1 MTTSAA
7 VSSILPIFGQQANER
22 SRELLLKT
30 SSNEL
35 VFAVVGHVGSGTSE
49 IAKKIE
55 NLLQDRS
62 VTGEPFEVHV
72 LKARTVIEDWAKSN
86 GKGVPPPENR
96 NTLSSVETLQDLGDL
111 MRATRTE
118 SGHEDHS
125 AVARALVLEI
135 RKRRA
140 ESMGVTLGAPV
151 EVDRKRRAF
160 IIDSLRHPEE
170 AHLLRR
176 LYQDAFVLIG
186 VVCEEGKRRSRIT
199 KKYIDAGSVKADKFM
214 RRDADSDVKHGQ
226 HVGDTFYLSD
236 FFVDN
241 TADQFNGDGSSNNDW
256 DVNDRLS
263 RLIRL
268 LIGKELVRPYIAET
282 AMHLAH
288 SAKLRSACLSR
299 QVGAAIVDSSGVLIA
314 TGTNEVPKAGGGV
327 YGESFE
333 DQQEPYEGRCG
344 LMAEPRD
351 RFCRNTREQNQIIEE
366 LISDVPELQALSP
379 ERKETLIIEL
389 KKSRIGQLLEFS
401 RAVHAEMDAL
411 LSAAREGVSIVGA
424 RMFVTTY
431 PCHYCARHLVTAGID
446 EVQYIEPYPK
456 SQATNLHPDSIEI
469 EKTANWRPPSEVP
482 INESQNVRKKVLF
495 HPFSGVAPRLYAR
508 VFVKDRDLKDKM
520 TGAMSVSE
528 PDWGDS
534 WILMSSSY
542 LQLEAKLT
550 DAKQSG
556 GEA

>member
-1 MTTSAA
+1 MGIAVGAA
-7 VSSILPIFGQQANER
+7 I
-22 SRELLLKT
+22 EL
-30 SSNEL
+30 
-35 VFAVVGHVGSGTSE
+35 
-49 IAKKIE
+49 
-55 NLLQDRS
+55 
-62 VTGEPFEVHV
+62 
-72 LKARTVIEDWAKSN
+72 
-86 GKGVPPPENR
+86 
-96 NTLSSVETLQDLGDL
+96 
-111 MRATRTE
+111 
-118 SGHEDHS
+118 
-125 AVARALVLEI
+125 
-135 RKRRA
+135 
-140 ESMGVTLGAPV
+140 
-151 EVDRKRRAF
+151 DRKRRAF

-176 LYQDAFVLIG
+176 LYQEAFVLVG
-186 VVCEEGKRRSRIT
+186 VVCEESKRRARIT

-214 RRDADSDVKHGQ
+214 RRDADSDAKYGQ

-241 TADQFNGDGSSNNDW
+241 TADRFNHDGSSNDQW

-263 RLIRL
+263 RLIKL
-268 LIGKELVRPYIAET
+268 LIGNELVRPNIAET

-299 QVGAAIVDSSGVLIA
+299 QVGAAIVNKSGVLVA

-333 DQQEPYEGRCG
+333 DQPEPYEGRCG
-344 LMAEPRD
+344 LMDEPHD
-351 RFCRNTREQNQIIEE
+351 RYCRNTKEQNRIIEE
-366 LISDVPELQALSP
+366 LISDVPELHRLEP
-379 ERKETLIIEL
+379 ERKVRLAAEL
-389 KKSRIGQLLEFS
+389 RKSRIGQLLEFS

-411 LSAAREGVSIVGA
+411 LSAAREGVSVVGA

-456 SQATNLHPDSIEI
+456 SQATNLHPDSIEV
-469 EKTANWRPPSEVP
+469 EKTAMWSPPSE
-482 INESQNVRKKVLF
+482 ISLKESQSVRKKVLF

-520 TGAMSVSE
+520 TGTMSVSE

-534 WILMSSSY
+534 WILMSKSY
-542 LQLEAKLT
+542 IELEAKLT
-550 DAKQSG
+550 DEKPTKA
-556 GEA
+556 EA